1 MLQTKLVLLLILYVI
16 RLGIYFY
23 SVYDKDAA
31 VVLEMGTQM
40 SSARRGIATEQMIRV
55 AKDEDIDLN
64 FLVQRVAN
72 GSIIIPKNNSRK
84 QEVKVVGIGH
94 GLKTKVNVNIGTST
108 LYQNLDEEISKA
120 KVAVKYGADTIM
132 DLSDGG
138 DIDLIREKLLEV
150 APITFGTV
158 PVYQAYAYGVKKFKN
173 PLNITDDDFLNA
185 FEKNVKD
192 GVDYTTIHS
201 GITNELARRVLEV
214 RRHAGIVSKGGTI
227 TAAWMLKYD
236 KENPYN
242 EHFEYMCE
250 IARNYDVTF
259 SLGDALRP
267 GSILDSHDE
276 LQVSEMINVSRLA
289 KKAHEKDVQ
298 VMIEGPGHVP
308 LNEVAPNVRLAKA
321 LIGDVPYYVLGPLVT
336 DIGAGYDHIASAIG
350 AAVSAAEGVD
360 LLCYLTPAEHLALPT
375 AEEVKEGLIAYRIA
389 AHAGDLVKI
398 REKAIKWDRE
408 ITEAR
413 RTLNWEKQI
422 ALAINPEEAERIHTR
437 REGQLGGNNVPCTMC
452 GAACVYIMLPQ
463 QRKEKDDRM
472 MIKNK
477 KDELQP
483 NSL

>member
-1 MLQTKLVLLLILYVI
+1 
-16 RLGIYFY
+16 
-23 SVYDKDAA
+23 
-31 VVLEMGTQM
+31 MGTQM
-40 SSARRGIATEQMIRV
+40 SSAIRGIATDEMRQV
-55 AKDEDIDLN
+55 AKDEDISLDT
-64 FLVQRVAN
+64 LVHGIAR
-72 GSIIIPKNNSRK
+72 GSIIIPRNTARK
-84 QEVKVVGIGH
+84 QQIRVVGIGQ

-108 LYQNLDEEISKA
+108 LYQNLEEEVSKA
-120 KVAVKYGADTIM
+120 RVAVRYGADTIM

-138 DIDLIREKLLEV
+138 DLNLIREKLLEA

-158 PVYQAYAYGVKKFKN
+158 PVYQAYAYGVEKFKN
-173 PLNITDDDFLNA
+173 PLNITSDDFLNA

-201 GITNELARRVLEV
+201 GITKELAQRIFDVQ
-214 RRHAGIVSKGGTI
+214 RHGGIVSKGGTI

-242 EHFEYMCE
+242 EYFDYMCE
-250 IARNYDVTF
+250 IARKYDVTF

-289 KKAHEKDVQ
+289 KKAREKEVQ

-308 LNEVAPNVRLAKA
+308 LNEVAANVRLAKS
-321 LIGDVPYYVLGPLVT
+321 LIGNVPYYVLGPLVT
-336 DIGAGYDHIASAIG
+336 DVAAGYDHIASAIG

-360 LLCYLTPAEHLALPT
+360 LLCYLTPAEHLGLPT

-398 REKAIKWDRE
+398 REKAIKWDRD

-413 RTLNWEKQI
+413 RTLNWDKQI
-422 ALAINPEEAERIHTR
+422 SLAINPEEAERIRNR
-437 REGQLGGNNVPCTMC
+437 RQGQIHSNSAPCTMC
-452 GAACVYIMLPQ
+452 GGACVYIMLPQ
-463 QRKEKDDRM
+463 QRMYKKNTDGGIEEESEKTSTTATYP
-472 MIKNK
+472 KNTI
-477 KDELQP
+477 QQQ
-483 NSL
+483 

>member
-1 MLQTKLVLLLILYVI
+1 M
-16 RLGIYFY
+16 
-23 SVYDKDAA
+23 S
-31 VVLEMGTQM
+31 TQM
-40 SSARRGIATEQMIRV
+40 SSARRGIATEEMIKV
-55 AKDEDIDLN
+55 AKDEDVDLN
-64 FLVQRVAN
+64 LIIQRVAN
-72 GSIIIPKNNSRK
+72 GSIIIPKNNIRK
-84 QEVKVVGIGH
+84 QKIKVVGIGH

-120 KVAVKYGADTIM
+120 KVAVKYGGDTIM

-138 DIDLIREKLLEV
+138 DLNLIREKLLES

-158 PVYQAYAYGVKKFKN
+158 PIYQAYAHGVEKSKN
-173 PLNITDDDFLNA
+173 PLDITADDFLNA

-201 GITNELARRVLEV
+201 GITKELAKRVLEV
-214 RRHAGIVSKGGTI
+214 KRHAGIVSKGGTI

-236 KENPYN
+236 KENPYY
-242 EHFEYMCE
+242 EYFDYMCE
-250 IARNYDVTF
+250 IARKYDVTF

-276 LQVSEMINVSRLA
+276 LQVAEMINVARLT
-289 KKAHEKDVQ
+289 KRAHQQDVQ
-298 VMIEGPGHVP
+298 VMVEGPGHVP
-308 LNEVAPNVRLAKA
+308 LNEVSANVKLAKS

-336 DIGAGYDHIASAIG
+336 DIAAGYDHIASAIG
-350 AAVSAAEGVD
+350 AAISAAEGVD

-398 REKAIKWDRE
+398 RDKAIQWDME

-422 ALAINPEEAERIHTR
+422 SLSINPEEAERIHTR
-437 REGQLGGNNVPCTMC
+437 REGQIEGNNAPCTMC
-452 GAACVYIMLPQ
+452 GSACVYIMLPQ
-463 QRKEKDDRM
+463 QRKYT
-472 MIKNK
+472 KNK
-477 KDELQP
+477 EEED
-483 NSL
+483 NISNTN